1 MAGFGAWGTGCGN
14 TGHMPRWMLG
24 EGRGG
29 GRPERRPCPLRPPP
43 RVWGAVSGGEARAH
57 RVAGA
62 LAPAPP
68 RRAPHVPPASGA
80 RTRKRVRRP
89 CLRVDASASRPDPR
103 RALVRDL
110 GNPHG
115 VVSAAV
121 AVADAGFCWV
131 TAATTWV
138 PGIVAG
144 WAPPTPGVAVP
155 EPAQSGAQG
164 PPGQPA
170 EALAWAPGGVPWQSA
185 CPPPL

>member
-1 MAGFGAWGTGCGN
+1 MKVPDATAPGNSSRGELRVIGISSQILKLKGSRGAWPASEPVALAVATPGMCRGG
-14 TGHMPRWMLG
+14 GS
-24 EGRGG
+24 GRGG
-29 GRPERRPCPLRPPP
+29 GRPERRPHPLRPPP
-43 RVWGAVSGGEARAH
+43 RAWGAVSGGEARAH

-68 RRAPHVPPASGA
+68 RRAPHVLPASGA

-115 VVSAAV
+115 VVSAAA

-144 WAPPTPGVAVP
+144 WAPPTPGVA
-155 EPAQSGAQG
+155 A
-164 PPGQPA
+164 
-170 EALAWAPGGVPWQSA
+170 
-185 CPPPL
+185 